1 MGQRV
6 DRINFIMI
14 AILLIT
20 LGVVHLETL
29 LPVVNHYKIDRKEG
43 RQNLYV
49 LMPGCSI
56 GILE

>member
-20 LGVVHLETL
+20 LGVLHLENL
-29 LPVVNHYKIDRKEG
+29 FVANHYKIDRKKG

>member
-6 DRINFIMI
+6 DRFNFIMI

-20 LGVVHLETL
+20 LGVLHLENL
-29 LPVVNHYKIDRKEG
+29 LPVANHYKIDRKKG

>member
-14 AILLIT
+14 VILLIT
-20 LGVVHLETL
+20 LGVLHLETL
-29 LPVVNHYKIDRKEG
+29 LPVANHNKIDRKKG
-43 RQNLYV
+43 GQNLYV

>member
-1 MGQRV
+1 
-6 DRINFIMI
+6 MI

-20 LGVVHLETL
+20 LGVLHLENL
-29 LPVVNHYKIDRKEG
+29 LPGANHYKIDRKKG

>member
-1 MGQRV
+1 MSQRV

-20 LGVVHLETL
+20 LGVLHLETL
-29 LPVVNHYKIDRKEG
+29 LPVVNHNKIDRKKG

-56 GILE
+56 GIFE